1 MRRRPD
7 LGLLALLPPL
17 ALYILF
23 GAGRVDAPVSLI
35 GLLFD
40 RPVEFALVATVVS
53 VAGAGLLFV
62 RPVELRIAGLLAP
75 SRAPTPA
82 ERARLDALLARL
94 GERARIDP
102 RRLIVRVQDADV
114 LNAAAGAA
122 HLLFVTTAAL
132 RRRDPEL
139 EALLAHELGHHRGL
153 HPVAT
158 ALVWWLSLPGEVL
171 AAAYGALRRLA
182 GRVAGRIR
190 PLAVLLTVVL
200 LLWQVLVMWLY
211 YVGKLLALW
220 ASRVS
225 EYAADRAAAEWGYRE
240 PLARL
245 YATLDEPAPEGRLE
259 RALATHPPIER
270 RIALLTPRASS

>member
-1 MRRRPD
+1 M
-7 LGLLALLPPL
+7 
-17 ALYILF
+17 
-23 GAGRVDAPVSLI
+23 
-35 GLLFD
+35 
-40 RPVEFALVATVVS
+40 
-53 VAGAGLLFV
+53 
-62 RPVELRIAGLLAP
+62 ELRIAGLLAP

-171 AAAYGALRRLA
+171 AAVVRRA
-182 GRVAGRIR
+182 AAARRTGGRRGSGRSPSCS
-190 PLAVLLTVVL
+190 PLLL

-270 RIALLTPRASS
+270 RIERLAPSVA